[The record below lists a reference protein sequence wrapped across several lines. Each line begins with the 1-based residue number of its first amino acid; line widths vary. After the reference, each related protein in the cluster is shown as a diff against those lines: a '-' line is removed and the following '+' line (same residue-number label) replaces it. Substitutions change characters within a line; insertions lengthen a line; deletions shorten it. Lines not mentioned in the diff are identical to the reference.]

1 MIGLN
6 GVRERENEKERVE
19 CLGSEEI
26 RSENG
31 VVWGFKK
38 GDFWN

>member
-19 CLGSEEI
+19 CLGLEEI